1 MKKLF
6 GHPVCQVAAVLLV
19 LSLLTLV
26 THLPL
31 GRVTQIAIYV
41 LYAAGIGLLVG
52 YLGLVPFGGSVFFGV
67 ASYAAALSLLHWFG
81 GINEF
86 AGLVFSVLFTVLV
99 ALPVGALILRRKG
112 LYFSLLSLACT
123 QICFE
128 IAYKWTDLTGGEN
141 GLQRVPR
148 PVLDSALGFHVF
160 VVLVVLATLWLM
172 WRLVHSPLG
181 RLFQAIRDNEQR
193 VASLGYDVYRV
204 KLAGFVLSAAITG
217 LAGGMLALFM
227 RGVYA
232 NPLSW
237 EHAADPLL
245 MVVLGGMH
253 HFVGAMW
260 GAILFIV
267 LEDQLGALLNNWW
280 LVFAPILILVTLLA
294 PEGIHGLI
302 RRAWGR
308 KGWTLV
314 RGGIPARPAH
324 IVPYAPDKPDKPD
337 VGIGAGAA
345 TGSREPLLTVRG
357 LTKKFGSLAVAS
369 GYDFD
374 VHQGTLHSFIGP
386 NGAGKTTFF
395 NMLSGVVAPDSG
407 EVRFLGHDI
416 THLPMHKRIRLGLAR
431 SFQIVSVFTHL
442 TAFENVRVA
451 VQATQPSPLAMWR
464 DAQGSLAA
472 NERTWSILEAVGL
485 ADKAGE
491 LCTDLSHGERRLL
504 EIGITLATQA
514 RLLLLDEPLAGL
526 GEADRVR
533 VAALIRALA
542 RTHAVVL
549 IEHDIDRVLALSDR
563 ITVLHQGRLI
573 ADGKPAEV
581 AANPEVVRAY
591 LGAPPQGV
599 HEVAA
604 ARGARSAAPPRTLL
618 DARGL
623 AAGYG
628 GGRIL
633 DGIDLRIGEGEAVA
647 LLGRNGVGKT
657 TLLRA
662 MYGMLPVDEGTVQ
675 WDGKPIQNLR
685 PFEINRLGISM
696 VPEGRRLFPNLT
708 VLDNLLIAVRK
719 GGMPLE
725 EIFELFPR
733 LKTIQK
739 SRAESISGGERQMV
753 AIARALVAPSRLILL
768 DEPFEGLAPA
778 VVNEV
783 MAAILKLRGRVAMVL
798 VEHHAEQVLSIVDRA
813 VVLVNGRVAYEG
825 DAAQLAAD
833 APLQARLLGLVDPQQ
848 REEAAQAATPP
859 RDAHGTRATENAI

>member
-1 MKKLF
+1 
-6 GHPVCQVAAVLLV
+6 VCQVAAVLLV

-67 ASYAAALSLLHWFG
+67 ASYAAALSMLHWFG

-148 PVLDSALGFHVF
+148 PVLDSAPGFHVF
-160 VVLVVLATLWLM
+160 VVLAVLGTLWLM
-172 WRLVHSPLG
+172 WRMVHSPLG
-181 RLFQAIRDNEQR
+181 RLFQAVRDNEQR
-193 VASLGYDVYRV
+193 AASLGYDVYRV
-204 KLAGFVLSAAITG
+204 KLIGFVLSAAVTG

-267 LEDQLGALLNNWW
+267 LEDQLGALFNNWW
-280 LVFAPILILVTLLA
+280 LVFAPILMLVTLLA

-302 RRAWGR
+302 RRAWGG

-314 RGGIPARPAH
+314 RSGIPPRPER
-324 IVPYAPDKPDKPD
+324 ITPYAPEA
-337 VGIGAGAA
+337 GAVAA

-374 VHQGTLHSFIGP
+374 VHQGALHSFIGP

-395 NMLSGVVAPDSG
+395 NMLSGVIAPDSG
-407 EVRFLGHDI
+407 QVRFLGHDI
-416 THLPMHKRIRLGLAR
+416 THLPMHKRIRMGLAR

-442 TAFENVRVA
+442 TAFENVRIA

-464 DAQGSLAA
+464 DAQASPVA
-472 NERTWSILEAVGL
+472 NERTWSILQAVGL

-549 IEHDIDRVLALSDR
+549 IEHDIDRVLAMSDR

-581 AANPEVVRAY
+581 AANPDVVRAY
-591 LGAPPQGV
+591 LGAPPQGI
-599 HEVAA
+599 HKAIDT
-604 ARGARSAAPPRTLL
+604 RGAQRAAPRMLL

-633 DGIDLRIGEGEAVA
+633 DGVDLRIGEGEAVA

-662 MYGMLPVDEGTVQ
+662 IYGMLPVDEGTVQ
-675 WDGKPIQNLR
+675 WDGKAIQNLR

-733 LKTIQK
+733 LKMIQK

-825 DAAQLAAD
+825 DAARLAAD

-848 REEAAQAATPP
+848 REEAAQAAQPP
-859 RDAHGTRATENAI
+859 HDANGTRTVENAL

>member
-1 MKKLF
+1 MKRLLA
-6 GHPVCQVAAVLLV
+6 HPVFQVAVALLL

-52 YLGLVPFGGSVFFGV
+52 YLGLVPFGGSVFFGL
-67 ASYAAALSLLHWFG
+67 ASYAAALSMLHWFG
-81 GINEF
+81 GLNEF
-86 AGLVFSVLFTVLV
+86 AGLVFSVLFTALV

-148 PVLDSALGFHVF
+148 PVLDSAIGFHLF
-160 VVLVVLATLWLM
+160 VVLAVLGTLWLM
-172 WRLVHSPLG
+172 WRLAHSPLG

-193 VASLGYDVYRV
+193 AASLGYDVYRV
-204 KLAGFVLSAAITG
+204 KLVGFVISAAVTG
-217 LAGGMLALFM
+217 FAGGMLALFM

-245 MVVLGGMH
+245 MTVLGGMH
-253 HFVGAMW
+253 HFAGALW

-280 LVFAPILILVTLLA
+280 LVFAPILILVTLVA

-302 RRAWGR
+302 RRAWGG

-314 RGGIPARPAH
+314 RRGIPARPAR
-324 IVPYAPDKPDKPD
+324 IVPYAPEAEP
-337 VGIGAGAA
+337 GASG
-345 TGSREPLLTVRG
+345 GRREPLLTVRG

-374 VHQGTLHSFIGP
+374 VHPGTLHSFIGP

-395 NMLSGVVAPDSG
+395 NMLSGVVAPDGG
-407 EVRFLGHDI
+407 EVRFLGRDI
-416 THLPMHKRIRLGLAR
+416 THLPMHRRIRLGLGR

-442 TAFENVRVA
+442 TAFENVRIA
-451 VQATQPSPLAMWR
+451 VQATLPAPLAPWR
-464 DAQGSLAA
+464 DAQASPAA
-472 NERTWSILEAVGL
+472 NGRTWSILDAVGL
-485 ADKAGE
+485 ADSAGE
-491 LCTDLSHGERRLL
+491 LCAELSHGERRLL

-514 RLLLLDEPLAGL
+514 KLLLLDEPLAGL

-573 ADGKPAEV
+573 ADGRPAEV

-591 LGAPPQGV
+591 LGAPPQGMR
-599 HEVAA
+599 EAAA
-604 ARGARSAAPPRTLL
+604 ARGTPAAAPRTLL
-618 DARGL
+618 EVRGL

-633 DGIDLRIGEGEAVA
+633 DGVDLRIGEGEAVA

-662 MYGMLPVDEGTVQ
+662 LYGMLPVDEGAVQ
-675 WDGKPIQNLR
+675 WDGRSIANLR

-733 LKTIQK
+733 LRTIQK

-753 AIARALVAPSRLILL
+753 AIARALVAPSRLVLL

-825 DAAQLAAD
+825 DAADLAANT
-833 APLQARLLGLVDPQQ
+833 PLQARLLGLVDPQQ
-848 REEAAQAATPP
+848 REEAAASP
-859 RDAHGTRATENAI
+859 RDARGVPAVENAL

>member
-1 MKKLF
+1 MKALWR
-6 GHPVCQVAAVLLV
+6 HPVAQVAAVLV
-19 LSLLTLV
+19 LMSLLTLV

-52 YLGLVPFGGSVFFGV
+52 YLGLVPFGGSVFFGL

-81 GINEF
+81 NVNEF
-86 AGLVFSVLFTVLV
+86 AGLGFSVLFTALV

-160 VVLVVLATLWLM
+160 VVLLVLASLWFM

-193 VASLGYDVYRV
+193 AASLGYDVYRV
-204 KLAGFVLSAAITG
+204 KLAGFTLSAAITG

-237 EHAADPLL
+237 EHAADALL
-245 MVVLGGMH
+245 MTVLGGMH
-253 HFVGAMW
+253 HFIGALW

-267 LEDQLGALLNNWW
+267 LEDQLSALLNNWW
-280 LVFAPILILVTLLA
+280 LVFAPILILVTLAA

-302 RRAWGR
+302 RRAWGG

-314 RGGIPARPAH
+314 RKGIPPRPERITPYGAEGATEARGKGTQA
-324 IVPYAPDKPDKPD
+324 
-337 VGIGAGAA
+337 
-345 TGSREPLLTVRG
+345 LLTVRG
-357 LTKKFGSLAVAS
+357 LSKKFGSLAVAS

-374 VHQGTLHSFIGP
+374 VHPGTLHSFIGP

-395 NMLSGVVAPDSG
+395 NMLSGVIAPDAG
-407 EVRFLGHDI
+407 EVRFLGQDI
-416 THLPMHKRIRLGLAR
+416 TRLPMHKRIRLGLAR
-431 SFQIVSVFTHL
+431 SFQIVSVFTNL
-442 TAFENVRVA
+442 TAFENVRIA
-451 VQATQPSPLAMWR
+451 VQATQPDRHAFWR
-464 DAQGSLAA
+464 DAHASAAA
-472 NERTWSILEAVGL
+472 NERTWSILDAVGL
-485 ADKAGE
+485 AARAGE
-491 LCTDLSHGERRLL
+491 LCADLSHGERRLL
-504 EIGITLATQA
+504 EIGITLATRA

-542 RTHAVVL
+542 RSHAVVL

-581 AANPEVVRAY
+581 AADPEVIRAY
-591 LGAPPQGV
+591 LGAPRDSAPP
-599 HEVAA
+599 
-604 ARGARSAAPPRTLL
+604 AAPRRHTRPRPAVLL

-633 DGIDLRIGEGEAVA
+633 DGVDLRVGEGEAVA

-662 MYGMLPVDEGTVQ
+662 LYGMLPVDEGTIR
-675 WDGKPIQNLR
+675 WDGKAIERLR
-685 PFEINRLGISM
+685 PFEINRLGIAM

-725 EIFELFPR
+725 EVFELFPR
-733 LKTIQK
+733 LATIRK

-825 DAAQLAAD
+825 GAAELAAD
-833 APLQARLLGLVDPQQ
+833 APLQARLLGLVEPR
-848 REEAAQAATPP
+848 REEAVEIASALA
-859 RDAHGTRATENAI
+859 

>member
-1 MKKLF
+1 MKTFWK
-6 GHPVCQVAAVLLV
+6 HPVAQVAAVLLL

-52 YLGLVPFGGSVFFGV
+52 YLGLVPFGGSVFFGL

-81 GINEF
+81 NVNEF
-86 AGLVFSVLFTVLV
+86 AGLAFSVIFTTLV

-148 PVLDSALGFHVF
+148 PVLDSALAFHVF
-160 VVLVVLATLWLM
+160 VVLLVLGTLWLM

-193 VASLGYDVYRV
+193 AASLGYDVYRV
-204 KLAGFVLSAAITG
+204 KLAGFTLSAAITG

-237 EHAADPLL
+237 EHAADALL
-245 MVVLGGMH
+245 MTVLGGMH
-253 HFVGAMW
+253 HFIGALW

-267 LEDQLGALLNNWW
+267 LEDQLSALLNNWW
-280 LVFAPILILVTLLA
+280 LVFAPILILVTLAA

-302 RRAWGR
+302 RRTWGG

-314 RGGIPARPAH
+314 RSGIPPRPAY
-324 IVPYAPDKPDKPD
+324 ITPYAPGAAAP
-337 VGIGAGAA
+337 AGAKA
-345 TGSREPLLTVRG
+345 GQALLTVRG
-357 LTKKFGSLAVAS
+357 LSKKFGSLTVAS

-374 VHQGTLHSFIGP
+374 VHPGTLHSFIGP

-395 NMLSGVVAPDSG
+395 NMLSGVIAPDAG
-407 EVRFLGHDI
+407 EVRFLGQDI
-416 THLPMHKRIRLGLAR
+416 TRLPMHKRIRLGLAR

-442 TAFENVRVA
+442 TAFENVRIA
-451 VQATQPSPLAMWR
+451 VQATEPDPHAFWR
-464 DAQGSLAA
+464 DAHASPAA
-472 NERTWSILEAVGL
+472 NARTWSILEAVGL
-485 ADKAGE
+485 AAKAGE

-526 GEADRVR
+526 GESDRVR
-533 VAALIRALA
+533 VAALIRGLA

-581 AANPEVVRAY
+581 ASNPEVIRAY
-591 LGAPPQGV
+591 LGAAPEGL
-599 HEVAA
+599 HAVAT
-604 ARGARSAAPPRTLL
+604 RGGARPSPRTLL

-633 DGIDLRIGEGEAVA
+633 DGVDLRVGEGEAVA

-657 TLLRA
+657 TLLRTL
-662 MYGMLPVDEGTVQ
+662 YGMLPADEGTVR
-675 WDGKPIQNLR
+675 WDGKAIERLR

-719 GGMPLE
+719 GGMPLDE
-725 EIFELFPR
+725 VFALFPR
-733 LKTIQK
+733 LQTIQK

-753 AIARALVAPSRLILL
+753 AIARALLAPSRLILL

-798 VEHHAEQVLSIVDRA
+798 VEHHAEQVLAIVDRA

-825 DAAQLAAD
+825 SAAELAAD
-833 APLQARLLGLVDPQQ
+833 APLQARLLGLVDPK
-848 REEAAQAATPP
+848 REEAAEIASSLS
-859 RDAHGTRATENAI
+859 

>member
-1 MKKLF
+1 MKALCK
-6 GHPVCQVAAVLLV
+6 HPVAQAAALL
-19 LSLLTLV
+19 LLMSLLTLV

-52 YLGLVPFGGSVFFGV
+52 YLGLVPFGGSVFFGL

-81 GINEF
+81 NINEF
-86 AGLVFSVLFTVLV
+86 AGLAFSVIFTTLV

-148 PVLDSALGFHVF
+148 PILDSAIAFHVF
-160 VVLVVLATLWLM
+160 VVLLVLGTLWLM

-193 VASLGYDVYRV
+193 AASLGYDVYRV
-204 KLAGFVLSAAITG
+204 KLAGFALSAAITG

-245 MVVLGGMH
+245 MTVLGGMH

-260 GAILFIV
+260 GAVLFIV

-280 LVFAPILILVTLLA
+280 LVFAPILILVALLA

-302 RRAWGR
+302 RRAFGG

-314 RGGIPARPAH
+314 RNGIPERPAH
-324 IVPYAPDKPDKPD
+324 IVPYAPGT
-337 VGIGAGAA
+337 VAVAMAGTA
-345 TGSREPLLTVRG
+345 GEPLLTVRG
-357 LTKKFGSLAVAS
+357 LSKKFGSLAVAS

-395 NMLSGVVAPDSG
+395 NMLSGVIAPDAG
-407 EVRFLGHDI
+407 VVRFLGQDI
-416 THLPMHKRIRLGLAR
+416 TRLPMHKRIRLGLAR
-431 SFQIVSVFTHL
+431 SFQIVSVFTNL

-451 VQATQPSPLAMWR
+451 VQATLPGAHDFWR
-464 DAQGSLAA
+464 DAHASPAA
-472 NERTWSILEAVGL
+472 NERTWSILDAVGL

-514 RLLLLDEPLAGL
+514 QLLLLDEPLAGL

-533 VAALIRALA
+533 VAKLIRALA
-542 RTHAVVL
+542 RSHAVVL

-591 LGAPPQGV
+591 LGAPPAGLLA
-599 HEVAA
+599 VASQ
-604 ARGARSAAPPRTLL
+604 RVERTASRIVL

-633 DGIDLRIGEGEAVA
+633 DGIDLQIRDGEAVA

-662 MYGMLPVDEGTVQ
+662 LYGMLPVDEGSIQ
-675 WDGKPIQNLR
+675 WNGNAIERLR
-685 PFEINRLGISM
+685 PFEINRLGIAM

-719 GGMPLE
+719 GGMPMHE
-725 EIFELFPR
+725 VFELFPR

-739 SRAESISGGERQMV
+739 SRAENISGGERQMV

-798 VEHHAEQVLSIVDRA
+798 VEHHAEQVLAIVDRA

-825 DAAQLAAD
+825 GAAELAHDAA
-833 APLQARLLGLVDPQQ
+833 LQARLLGLVDPHQ
-848 REEAAQAATPP
+848 RSELSPAVPAAAA
-859 RDAHGTRATENAI
+859 DASALI

>member
-19 LSLLTLV
+19 LSFLTLV

-81 GINEF
+81 DINEF
-86 AGLVFSVLFTVLV
+86 AGLAFSVLFTVLV

-160 VVLVVLATLWLM
+160 VVLMVLGTLWLM
-172 WRLVHSPLG
+172 WRVVHSPLG
-181 RLFQAIRDNEQR
+181 RLFQAVRDNEQR
-193 VASLGYDVYRV
+193 AASLGYDVYRV

-245 MVVLGGMH
+245 MTVLGGMH

-280 LVFAPILILVTLLA
+280 LVFAPILMLVTLLA

-302 RRAWGR
+302 RRAWGG

-314 RGGIPARPAH
+314 RGGIPPRPAR
-324 IVPYAPDKPDKPD
+324 ITPYAPEA
-337 VGIGAGAA
+337 GAGAVA
-345 TGSREPLLTVRG
+345 SREPLLTVRG

-395 NMLSGVVAPDSG
+395 NMLSGVVVPDSG
-407 EVRFLGHDI
+407 QVRFLGHDI

-464 DAQGSLAA
+464 DAQASPAA
-472 NERTWSILEAVGL
+472 NDRTWSILEAVGL

-591 LGAPPQGV
+591 LGAPPEGMN
-599 HEVAA
+599 EAAA
-604 ARGARSAAPPRTLL
+604 ARVARPASPRLLL

-633 DGIDLRIGEGEAVA
+633 DGVDLRIGEGEAVA

-685 PFEINRLGISM
+685 PFEINRLGISV

-848 REEAAQAATPP
+848 REEAAQAATPGQ
-859 RDAHGTRATENAI
+859 DAHGARATESAI